1 MCNIRKSPRPH
12 TALYATFL
20 ISSCVTSGA
29 KSPFRAVFL
38 PHLSDREMKAQKVG
52 AEIALGEGKPKIEQ
66 KEGVEIALRAQIQE
80 KAQKVGA

>member
-1 MCNIRKSPRPH
+1 
-12 TALYATFL
+12 
-20 ISSCVTSGA
+20 
-29 KSPFRAVFL
+29 
-38 PHLSDREMKAQKVG
+38 MKAQKVG